1 MQPVGELDQDDPD
14 VLGHRDDHL
23 PVVLRLRLL
32 AALELDPRQLRDAVD
47 EVCDLRPEL
56 RPELV
61 ELRLGVLDDVVQERG
76 RDRLLV
82 EVELGADPRD
92 APRVV
97 DELLAGAAYLAP
109 VPLLGDL
116 ERPADQVA
124 IDLRVVRL
132 DAREQLLHE
141 VLVMALGV
149 DDRHDL
155 SVRAEFQKSP

>member
-1 MQPVGELDQDDPD
+1 MSSTTSC
-14 VLGHRDDHL
+14 RS
-23 PVVLRLRLL
+23 
-32 AALELDPRQLRDAVD
+32 AAAI
-47 EVCDLRPEL
+47 VCSSRS
-56 RPELV
+56 
-61 ELRLGVLDDVVQERG
+61 
-76 RDRLLV
+76 
-82 EVELGADPRD
+82 ELGADPRD

-97 DELLAGAAYLAP
+97 DELLAGTAYLAP